1 MKKKTLTLKTNAGTA
16 RNANSKKLGSRYS
29 VEATNTDSTGT
40 QGYELGSK
48 QWEKLIVT
56 II

>member
-1 MKKKTLTLKTNAGTA
+1 MPDSKKRKLE
-16 RNANSKKLGSRYS
+16 KLGSRYS
-29 VEATNTDSTGT
+29 VEATNTNSTGT